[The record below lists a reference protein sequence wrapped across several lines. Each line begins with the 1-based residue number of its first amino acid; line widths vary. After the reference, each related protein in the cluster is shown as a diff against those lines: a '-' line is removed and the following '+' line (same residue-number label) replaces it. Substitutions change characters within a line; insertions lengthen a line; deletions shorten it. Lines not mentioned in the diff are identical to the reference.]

1 MSRPEPTYEPAPPAP
16 AGPALRRPRMI
27 ASDLDGTIIGY
38 DHTRTGL
45 ISPRTV
51 EAFQAAHDA
60 GIQVVFV
67 TGRPIRWLTPL
78 TEALGHAGPVIC
90 SNGAV
95 IYDLVREEVL
105 DSKPMDFETVL
116 QAREMIATLD
126 PSASF
131 GMETLEGFHLDAAF
145 IDRQDAEATG
155 DLVSGELAAGVHV
168 APRLD
173 EVLPADPAVVK
184 FLVKTRSHEP
194 DAFLA
199 EVRDL
204 LGDLLAVTH
213 SAPGMTLLE
222 LSRPEVNKATTLAG
236 FAAEHGIS
244 AGEVVAFGDMPNDLE
259 MIHWA
264 GTGYAVA
271 SGHPTLLAAADATTG
286 ACDDD
291 GVAEAIEHLL
301 TLD

>member
-1 MSRPEPTYEPAPPAP
+1 
-16 AGPALRRPRMI
+16 MI

-38 DHTRTGL
+38 DHTRTGF
-45 ISPRTV
+45 ITDRTV

-78 TEALGHAGPVIC
+78 TEALGHSGPVIC

-95 IYDLVREEVL
+95 VYDLVRHEVIE
-105 DSKPMDFETVL
+105 SRPMDFDIVL
-116 QAREMIATLD
+116 QARDMIAALD

-131 GMETLEGFHLDAAF
+131 GAETVQGFHLEEAFMERGAA
-145 IDRQDAEATG
+145 
-155 DLVSGELAAGVHV
+155 SGPPPELAAGIQVTT
-168 APRLD
+168 RIQ
-173 EVLPADPAVVK
+173 EVLPEDPAVVK
-184 FLVKTRSHEP
+184 FLAKTRSSEP

-199 EVRDL
+199 EVRNL

-213 SAPGMTLLE
+213 SAPGMALLE
-222 LSRPEVNKATTLAG
+222 MSRPDVNKATTLAG
-236 FAAEHGIS
+236 YAAELGIS
-244 AGEVVAFGDMPNDLE
+244 AEEVVAFGDMPNDLE
-259 MIHWA
+259 MISWA

-286 ACDDD
+286 ACDED
-291 GVAEAIEHLL
+291 GVAVEIERLL
-301 TLD
+301 DLG

>member
-1 MSRPEPTYEPAPPAP
+1 
-16 AGPALRRPRMI
+16 MI
-27 ASDLDGTIIGY
+27 ASDLDGTVISY
-38 DHTRTGL
+38 EHTRTGF
-45 ISPRTV
+45 ITARTI

-67 TGRPIRWLTPL
+67 TGRPVRWLSPL
-78 TEALGHAGPVIC
+78 TKALGHAGPVIC

-95 IYDLVREEVL
+95 IYDLVREAVIE
-105 DSKPMDFETVL
+105 SRPMAFETVR
-116 QAREMIATLD
+116 QARDMIAALD

-131 GMETLEGFHLDAAF
+131 GVETLEGFHLDAAF
-145 IDRQDAEATG
+145 LEHQEADAIEEMAGKTTPRQ
-155 DLVSGELAAGVHV
+155 VAAGVHV
-168 APRLD
+168 GIRMD
-173 EVLPADPAVVK
+173 EVLPDDPAVVK
-184 FLVKTRSHEP
+184 FLAKSRTRDP

-213 SAPGMTLLE
+213 SAPGMALLE
-222 LSRPEVNKATTLAG
+222 MSRPDVNKATTLAD
-236 FAAEHGIS
+236 FAAEHGI
-244 AGEVVAFGDMPNDLE
+244 AAHEVVAFGDMPNDLE
-259 MIHWA
+259 MIRWA

-271 SGHPTLLAAADATTG
+271 SGHPVLLQAADAMTD

-291 GVAEAIEHLL
+291 GVAKTIEHLL

>member
-1 MSRPEPTYEPAPPAP
+1 
-16 AGPALRRPRMI
+16 MI

-38 DHTRTGL
+38 DHTHTGFITTRTM
-45 ISPRTV
+45 

-67 TGRPIRWLTPL
+67 TGRPIRWLSPL

-95 IYDLVREEVL
+95 VYDLVRDEVIESL
-105 DSKPMDFETVL
+105 PMDFETVL
-116 QAREMIATLD
+116 QARDMISALD

-131 GMETLEGFHLDAAF
+131 GVETVEGFHLEEAF
-145 IDRQDAEATG
+145 LERGALSAPPP
-155 DLVSGELAAGVHV
+155 ELAAGIRVGT
-168 APRLD
+168 RIQ
-173 EVLPADPAVVK
+173 EVLPEDPAVVK
-184 FLVKTRSHEP
+184 FLAKTRSSEP

-199 EVRDL
+199 EVRHL

-213 SAPGMTLLE
+213 SAPGMALLE
-222 LSRPEVNKATTLAG
+222 MSRPDVNKATTLAG
-236 FAAEHGIS
+236 FAAELGIS
-244 AGEVVAFGDMPNDLE
+244 AHEVVAFGDMPNDLE
-259 MIHWA
+259 MISWA

-271 SGHPTLLAAADATTG
+271 SGHPTLLAAADATAG

-291 GVAEAIEHLL
+291 GVAREIEHLL
-301 TLD
+301 RLE